1 MIRSTFSGF
10 NMSKL
15 ALMANQ
21 RALDVTGQNLSNI
34 NTSGYTRQRLDLAS
48 LNPVGNSISS
58 SAFDSK
64 VGQGVMMVGVSQ
76 IRDPFLDIQYRNEVP
91 KVGTVEAK
99 SSVLDRIG
107 DIFDESSKEEIRS
120 KLSSIIT
127 QLTNLATP
135 DNAGSTSAD
144 SLVRSACEVLLD
156 NIHQNGNAIENVR
169 TELIDRMNQ
178 SVIPQ
183 INTYLEEIANLN
195 VSIRNSQILGNPA
208 LELQDQRNLMIDEL
222 AKFMPIEVKY
232 NSKDMGGGI
241 KVDTLEINLR
251 LNNGQTMDLIGKV
264 RDDGVFDDTYRTHL
278 LFKID
283 DTNGKGGLYCL
294 DPYDP
299 NAADPLNGPRTCVLG
314 SHTDDAGVNTYYDLF
329 DEGILKGNLDMLNKA
344 ETFDDPA
351 SDVKGI
357 GYYQKH
363 FDMFVNTFATM
374 MNSLN
379 TGTDANGNPI
389 GGKLFDITDGSDTFT
404 ANNIK
409 LSEDW
414 INGTT
419 KILLSKAENPGS
431 TDYTNVLEMINA
443 LSSDGIKFG
452 TSANGLKMDP
462 ATGRP
467 NPEKLV
473 FTGTFFECFN
483 NIQNNQAMEMQANES
498 LLKNHQTVADQVL
511 DSRDAISGV
520 NLDEEVMD
528 LMRFSQSY
536 NAASRLMT
544 TLDELL
550 ERLIVNTGV
559 VGR

>member
-15 ALMANQ
+15 ALMASQ

-34 NTSGYTRQRLDLAS
+34 NTEGYTRQRLDLAS
-48 LNPVGNSISS
+48 LNPVGHSIAS
-58 SAFDSK
+58 SAYDAK
-64 VGQGVMMVGVSQ
+64 VGQGVLMTGVSQ

-169 TELIDRMNQ
+169 TELIDKMNQ

-208 LELQDQRNLMIDEL
+208 LELQDQRNLMLDEL
-222 AKFMPIEVKY
+222 AKFVPIEVKY
-232 NSKDMGGGI
+232 VSKDMGGGI
-241 KVDTLEINLR
+241 KVDTLEVYLRTNNQNGLDRPILIQDDKRAGVGFVLDKNTGKGEFGYILPENMNNVDPINPDLTKAVSSPIVGVVANTADPDYFDR
-251 LNNGQTMDLIGKV
+251 L
-264 RDDGVFDDTYRTHL
+264 DDGIV
-278 LFKID
+278 
-283 DTNGKGGLYCL
+283 KGYM
-294 DPYDP
+294 
-299 NAADPLNGPRTCVLG
+299 
-314 SHTDDAGVNTYYDLF
+314 
-329 DEGILKGNLDMLNKA
+329 DMLNRA

-351 SDVKGI
+351 NDVKGI
-357 GYYQKH
+357 GYYQQH

-374 MNSLN
+374 MNDLN
-379 TGTDANGNPI
+379 TVKADDGTI
-389 GGKLFDITDGSDTFT
+389 LKGGPLFETTDGSDTFT

-409 LSEDW
+409 LSEGW

-419 KILLSKAENPGS
+419 KILLSKADNAGS

-443 LSSDGIKFG
+443 ISSDGIKFG
-452 TSANGLKMDP
+452 TSANGLEIDP
-462 ATGRP
+462 DTGRP

-483 NIQNNQAMEMQANES
+483 NIQNTQAMEMQANES
-498 LLKNHQTVADQVL
+498 LLKNHRTVVDQVT
-511 DSRDAISGV
+511 DSREAISGV

-544 TLDELL
+544 TMDELL